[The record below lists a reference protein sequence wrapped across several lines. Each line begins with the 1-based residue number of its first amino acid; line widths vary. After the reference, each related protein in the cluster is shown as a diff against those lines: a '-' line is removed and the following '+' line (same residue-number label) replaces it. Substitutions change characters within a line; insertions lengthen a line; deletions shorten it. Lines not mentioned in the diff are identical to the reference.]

1 MKRKTNPGRVKIMG
15 NLEFAYPAFFYV
27 MIIIPFM
34 IAWYVW
40 RGRKSTSSMTLS
52 GFENL
57 DEKVGSSRIW
67 LRHILFLFRI
77 IMVGLIVIVL
87 ARPQSS
93 NRWEQVTT
101 EGIDIVMCMDVS
113 GSMRAMDFR
122 PNRLEASKNVGIE
135 FVNARENDRFG
146 LVVFAGESF
155 TQCPMT
161 TDRAVVINFLKDID
175 FGIIEDGTAIGMG
188 LATAVNRIKESKAI
202 SKVII
207 LLTDGVNNRGD
218 VGPVTAAEIAA
229 SFGIRVYTVGVGSM
243 GNAPVPVQDV
253 FGRTVTRSM
262 PVEIDED
269 VLKKIAVTTGGE
281 YFRATDNHKL
291 REIYQ
296 QIDEMEK
303 TRLDVKQFSKKKEE
317 YFPFLFAAMLIL
329 LFEIMLRYT
338 IFRTIP

>member
-1 MKRKTNPGRVKIMG
+1 MG
-15 NLEFAYPAFFYV
+15 NLEFAQPGFLYLLALVPV
-27 MIIIPFM
+27 M

-40 RGRKSTSSMTLS
+40 RGRKSTSSFTIS

-57 DEKVGSSRIW
+57 DHKTGMSRIW
-67 LRHILFLFRI
+67 LRHLLFVLRVLTI
-77 IMVGLIVIVL
+77 SLLAVVL

-122 PNRLEASKNVGIE
+122 PNRLEASKDVGIE

-161 TDRAVVINFLKDID
+161 TDRAVMINFLKEID
-175 FGIIEDGTAIGMG
+175 FGVIEDGTAIGMG
-188 LATAVNRIKESKAI
+188 LATAVNRIKESNAV
-202 SKVII
+202 SRVII

-229 SFGIRVYTVGVGSM
+229 SFGIRVYTIGVGSE
-243 GNAPVPVQDV
+243 GTAPVPVQDA
-253 FGRTVTRSM
+253 FGRTLTRSM
-262 PVEIDED
+262 PVEIDEE
-269 VLKKIAVTTGGE
+269 VLEKIASTTGGE
-281 YFRATDNHKL
+281 YFRATNNNKL

-303 TRLDVKQFSKKKEE
+303 TRMDVKQFSKKKEE
-317 YFPFLFAAMLIL
+317 YFPFLLAAL
-329 LFEIMLRYT
+329 LLLLTEVLLRYP

>member
-1 MKRKTNPGRVKIMG
+1 MSKI
-15 NLEFAYPAFFYV
+15 EFAYPAFFYALAL
-27 MIIIPFM
+27 IPLM

-40 RGRKSTSSMTLS
+40 KGRKATAPLKLP

-57 DEKVGSSRIW
+57 DDRMSSSRVW
-67 LRHILFLFRI
+67 MRHVLAVLRMLVLTLI
-77 IMVGLIVIVL
+77 IVVL

-93 NRWEQVTT
+93 NQWEQVTT
-101 EGIDIVMCMDVS
+101 EGIDVVLCMDVS

-135 FVNARENDRFG
+135 FVNARQDDRFG

-161 TDRAVVINFLKDID
+161 TDRAVVVNFLKEVD
-175 FGIIEDGTAIGMG
+175 FGVIEDGTAIGMG
-188 LATAVNRIKESKAI
+188 LATAINRIKESKAK

-218 VGPVTAAEIAA
+218 VGPVTAAELAA
-229 SFGIRVYTVGVGSM
+229 GFGIRVYTIGVGSR
-243 GNAPVPVQDV
+243 GNAPIPVQDM
-253 FGRTVTRSM
+253 FGRTVTRDM

-269 VLKKIAVTTGGE
+269 VLQKIAETTGGS
-281 YFRATDNHKL
+281 YFRATDNNKL

-296 QIDEMEK
+296 EIDQLEK
-303 TRLDVKQFSKKKEE
+303 TRLDVKHFSKKKEE
-317 YFPFLFAAMLIL
+317 YFPFLLAAMLIL
-329 LFEIMLRYT
+329 LVEVGLRYT

>member
-1 MKRKTNPGRVKIMG
+1 MG
-15 NLEFAYPAFFYV
+15 NIEFAYPAFFYGLALLPL
-27 MIIIPFM
+27 MTG
-34 IAWYVW
+34 WYLW
-40 RGRKSTSSMTLS
+40 RGRKSTASMKIS

-57 DEKVGSSRIW
+57 DDRIGSARIW
-67 LRHILFLFRI
+67 LRHLLFVFRMLVVALI
-77 IMVGLIVIVL
+77 ITVL

-113 GSMRAMDFR
+113 GSMRAMDFK

-135 FVNARENDRFG
+135 FVNARQDDRFG

-161 TDRAVVINFLKDID
+161 TDRAVVINFLKEID
-175 FGIIEDGTAIGMG
+175 FGVIDDGTAIGMG

-229 SFGIRVYTVGVGSM
+229 NFGIRVYTIGVGTQ
-243 GNAPVPVQDV
+243 GNAPIPVQDM
-253 FGRTVTRSM
+253 FGRMVTRNM
-262 PVEIDED
+262 PVEIDEE
-269 VLKKIAVTTGGE
+269 VLRKIAATTDGA
-281 YFRATDNHKL
+281 YFRATDNNKL

-296 QIDEMEK
+296 QIDQMEK
-303 TRLDVKQFSKKKEE
+303 TRMDVKQFSKKKEE
-317 YFPFLFAAMLIL
+317 YFPFLLAALLLLLTEIL
-329 LFEIMLRYT
+329 FRYT
-338 IFRTIP
+338 FLKTIP

>member
-1 MKRKTNPGRVKIMG
+1 MSNI
-15 NLEFAYPAFFYV
+15 EFIYPAFFWALLL
-27 MIIIPFM
+27 IPFM
-34 IAWYVW
+34 AAWYLW
-40 RGRKSTSSMTLS
+40 KGRKETAPMKLS

-57 DEKVGSSRIW
+57 DERSGSTRVW
-67 LRHILFLFRI
+67 MRHILAVLR
-77 IMVGLIVIVL
+77 MAVVALIVIVL

-93 NRWEQVTT
+93 NQWEQVST
-101 EGIDIVMCMDVS
+101 EGIDIVLCMDVS

-135 FVNARENDRFG
+135 FVNAREDDRFG

-161 TDRAVVINFLKDID
+161 TDRAVVVNFLKEID
-175 FGIIEDGTAIGMG
+175 FGVIEDGTAIGMG
-188 LATAVNRIKESKAI
+188 LATAVNRIRESKAK

-229 SFGIRVYTVGVGSM
+229 GMGIRVYTIGVGSK
-243 GNAPVPVQDV
+243 GNAPIPVQDM
-253 FGRTVTRSM
+253 FGRTVTRDM
-262 PVEIDED
+262 QVEIDED
-269 VLKKIAVTTGGE
+269 VLKKIADVTGGT
-281 YFRATDNHKL
+281 YFRATDNNKL

-296 QIDEMEK
+296 EIDQLEK
-303 TRLDVKQFSKKKEE
+303 TRLDVKHFSKKKEE
-317 YFPFLFAAMLIL
+317 YFPFLLAAMLLLLLEIL
-329 LFEIMLRYT
+329 LRYT

>member
-1 MKRKTNPGRVKIMG
+1 MSNI
-15 NLEFAYPAFFYV
+15 EFTYPAFFYAMV
-27 MIIIPFM
+27 LIPLM
-34 IAWYVW
+34 AAWYIW
-40 RGRKSTSSMTLS
+40 RGRKGTAPLKLS

-57 DEKVGSSRIW
+57 DDRVGSSRIW
-67 LRHILFLFRI
+67 LRHVLALLRMTVVALI
-77 IMVGLIVIVL
+77 IVVL

-93 NRWEQVTT
+93 NQWEQVTT
-101 EGIDIVMCMDVS
+101 EGIDIVLCMDVS

-135 FVNARENDRFG
+135 FVNAREDDRFG

-161 TDRAVVINFLKDID
+161 TDRAVVVNFLKEVD
-175 FGIIEDGTAIGMG
+175 FGVIEDGTAIGMG
-188 LATAVNRIKESKAI
+188 LATAVNRIKASKAK

-218 VGPVTAAEIAA
+218 VGPVTAAEIYAGM
-229 SFGIRVYTVGVGSM
+229 GIRVYTIGVGSK
-243 GNAPVPVQDV
+243 GNAPIPVHDI
-253 FGRTVTRSM
+253 FGRTVTSDM

-269 VLKKIAVTTGGE
+269 VLKKIADTTGGT
-281 YFRATDNHKL
+281 YFRATDNNKL
-291 REIYQ
+291 REIYRE
-296 QIDEMEK
+296 IDQLEK

-317 YFPFLFAAMLIL
+317 YFPFLLAAMLIL
-329 LFEIMLRYT
+329 LFEIFLRYT

>member
-1 MKRKTNPGRVKIMG
+1 MS
-15 NLEFAYPAFFYV
+15 NLEFAYPAFFWALLLLPV
-27 MIIIPFM
+27 M
-34 IAWYVW
+34 AVWYIF
-40 RGRKSTSSMTLS
+40 RGRRSTSSMTLS

-57 DEKVGSSRIW
+57 DERVGSSRIW
-67 LRHILFLFRI
+67 LRHILFLFRLAVVTLI
-77 IMVGLIVIVL
+77 IVAL

-93 NRWEQVTT
+93 NQWEQVTT

-122 PNRLEASKNVGIE
+122 PNRLEASKDVGIE
-135 FVNARENDRFG
+135 FVNARGNDRFG

-155 TQCPMT
+155 TQCPLT
-161 TDRAVVINFLKDID
+161 TDRGVVVNFLNDID
-175 FGIIEDGTAIGMG
+175 FGVIEDGTAIGMG
-188 LATAVNRIKESKAI
+188 LATAVNRIKDSRAK
-202 SKVII
+202 SKVVI

-229 SFGIRVYTVGVGSM
+229 SFGIRVYTIGVGTH
-243 GNAPVPVQDV
+243 GTAPVPVQDA
-253 FGRTVTRSM
+253 FGRMVTRSM

-269 VLKKIAVTTGGE
+269 VLKKIAETTDGT

-296 QIDEMEK
+296 QIDQLEK
-303 TRLDVKQFSKKKEE
+303 TRMDVKQFSNKKEE
-317 YFPFLFAAMLIL
+317 YFPFLMAAMLIL

>member
-1 MKRKTNPGRVKIMG
+1 MN
-15 NLEFAYPAFFYV
+15 NLEFAYPDFFYALILLPL
-27 MIIIPFM
+27 MTG
-34 IAWYVW
+34 WYVW
-40 RGRKSTSSMTLS
+40 RGRKSTSSMILS

-57 DEKVGSSRIW
+57 DDRIGSSRIW
-67 LRHILFLFRI
+67 LRHILFVLRLV
-77 IMVGLIVIVL
+77 MVGLIVIVL

-93 NRWEQVTT
+93 NQWEQVTT

-135 FVNARENDRFG
+135 FVNARQNDRFG

-161 TDRAVVINFLKDID
+161 TDRAVVINFLKEID
-175 FGIIEDGTAIGMG
+175 FGVIEDGTAIGMG
-188 LATAVNRIKESKAI
+188 LATAVNRTKESRAR

-229 SFGIRVYTVGVGSM
+229 SFGIRVYTIGVGSHGM
-243 GNAPVPVQDV
+243 APVPVQDA
-253 FGRTVTRSM
+253 FGRTMTRNM

-269 VLKKIAVTTGGE
+269 VLRKIAETTGGT

-296 QIDEMEK
+296 QIDKMEK

-329 LFEIMLRYT
+329 LFEILLRYT
-338 IFRTIP
+338 LFRTIP

>member
-1 MKRKTNPGRVKIMG
+1 MI
-15 NLEFAYPAFFYV
+15 NLEFAYPAFFYALV
-27 MIIIPFM
+27 LLPLMT
-34 IAWYVW
+34 AWYVW
-40 RGRKSTSSMTLS
+40 KGKRSTAALKLS
-52 GFENL
+52 GFENI
-57 DEKVGSSRIW
+57 DERIGSSRIW
-67 LRHILFLFRI
+67 LRHMLFILRLLV
-77 IMVGLIVIVL
+77 VGLIIVVM

-93 NRWEQVTT
+93 NKWEQVTT

-113 GSMRAMDFR
+113 GSMRAMDFK

-135 FVNARENDRFG
+135 FVNARQDDRFG

-161 TDRAVVINFLKDID
+161 TDRAVAVNFLKEID
-175 FGIIEDGTAIGMG
+175 FGVIEDGTAIGMG
-188 LATAVNRIKESKAI
+188 LATAVNRIKESRAK

-229 SFGIRVYTVGVGSM
+229 NYGIRVYTIGVGSL

-253 FGRTVTRSM
+253 YGRTVTRNM

-269 VLKKIAVTTGGE
+269 VLRKIAETTDGS
-281 YFRATDNHKL
+281 YFRATNNNKL

-296 QIDEMEK
+296 QIDQMEK
-303 TRLDVKQFSKKKEE
+303 TRLDVKHFSKKKEE
-317 YFPFLFAAMLIL
+317 YFPFLLAAMLLL
-329 LFEIMLRYT
+329 LFEILLRYT
-338 IFRTIP
+338 VFRTIP

>member
-1 MKRKTNPGRVKIMG
+1 MSNI
-15 NLEFAYPAFFYV
+15 EFIYPAFFWA
-27 MIIIPFM
+27 MLLIPFM
-34 IAWYVW
+34 AAWYIW
-40 RGRKSTSSMTLS
+40 KGRKGTAPMKLS

-57 DEKVGSSRIW
+57 DERPGSSRVW
-67 LRHILFLFRI
+67 MRHLLAVLR
-77 IMVGLIVIVL
+77 MAVVALIVVVL

-93 NRWEQVTT
+93 NQWEQVST
-101 EGIDIVMCMDVS
+101 EGIDIVLCMDVS

-135 FVNARENDRFG
+135 FVNAREDDRFG

-161 TDRAVVINFLKDID
+161 TDRAVVVNFLKEID
-175 FGIIEDGTAIGMG
+175 FGVIEDGTAIGMG
-188 LATAVNRIKESKAI
+188 LATAVNRIRESKAK

-229 SFGIRVYTVGVGSM
+229 GMGIRVYTIGVGSK
-243 GNAPVPVQDV
+243 GNAPIPVQDM
-253 FGRTVTRSM
+253 FGRTVTRDM
-262 PVEIDED
+262 RVEIDED
-269 VLKKIAVTTGGE
+269 VLRKIADVTGGT
-281 YFRATDNHKL
+281 YFRATDNNKL

-296 QIDEMEK
+296 EIDQLEK
-303 TRLDVKQFSKKKEE
+303 TRLDVKHFSKKKEE
-317 YFPFLFAAMLIL
+317 YFPFLLAAMLIL
-329 LFEIMLRYT
+329 LLEILLRYT

>member
-1 MKRKTNPGRVKIMG
+1 MN
-15 NLEFAYPAFFYV
+15 NLEFAYPAFFWLLILLPV
-27 MIIIPFM
+27 MIV
-34 IAWYVW
+34 WYIF
-40 RGRKSTSSMTLS
+40 RGRRSTSSMTLS
-52 GFENL
+52 GFENI
-57 DEKVGSSRIW
+57 DEKIGSSRIW
-67 LRHILFLFRI
+67 LRHILFLLRLA
-77 IMVGLIVIVL
+77 VVSLLVIVL

-93 NRWEQVTT
+93 NKWEQVTT

-122 PNRLEASKNVGIE
+122 PNRLEASKDVGIE

-161 TDRAVVINFLKDID
+161 TDRGVVVNFLNDID
-175 FGIIEDGTAIGMG
+175 FGVIEDGTAIGMG
-188 LATAVNRIKESKAI
+188 LATAVNRIKDSRAK
-202 SKVII
+202 SRVVI

-229 SFGIRVYTVGVGSM
+229 SFGIRVYTIGVGTH
-243 GNAPVPVQDV
+243 GNAPVPVQDA
-253 FGRTVTRSM
+253 FGRVVTRSM

-269 VLKKIAVTTGGE
+269 VLKKIAETTDGT

-296 QIDEMEK
+296 QIDELEK
-303 TRLDVKQFSKKKEE
+303 TRMDVKQFSKRKEE
-317 YFPFLFAAMLIL
+317 YFPFLLAAMLFL

>member
-1 MKRKTNPGRVKIMG
+1 MSK
-15 NLEFAYPAFFYV
+15 LEFASPAFFWALALLPV
-27 MIIIPFM
+27 M
-34 IAWYVW
+34 IAWYIF

-57 DEKVGSSRIW
+57 DERIGSSRIW
-67 LRHILFLFRI
+67 LRHLLFLFRLAVVSLI
-77 IMVGLIVIVL
+77 IMAL

-93 NRWEQVTT
+93 NDWEQVTT

-122 PNRLEASKNVGIE
+122 PNRLEASKDVGIE

-161 TDRAVVINFLKDID
+161 TDRGVVVNFLNDID
-175 FGIIEDGTAIGMG
+175 FGVIEDGTAIGMG
-188 LATAVNRIKESKAI
+188 LATAVNRIKDSRAK
-202 SKVII
+202 SKVVI
-207 LLTDGVNNRGD
+207 LLTDGVNNQGD

-229 SFGIRVYTVGVGSM
+229 SFGIRVYTIGVGTH
-243 GNAPVPVQDV
+243 GNAPVPVQDA

-269 VLKKIAVTTGGE
+269 VLRKIATTTDGA

-296 QIDEMEK
+296 QIDQLEK
-303 TRLDVKQFSKKKEE
+303 TRMDVKQFSNKKEE
-317 YFPFLFAAMLIL
+317 YFPFLLAAMLIL
-329 LFEIMLRYT
+329 LLEILLRYT

>member
-1 MKRKTNPGRVKIMG
+1 MAE
-15 NLEFAYPAFFYV
+15 LEFANPGFLYLLLVLPVAIF
-27 MIIIPFM
+27 
-34 IAWYVW
+34 WYIW
-40 RGRKSTSSMTLS
+40 SSRKATSFMTLS

-57 DEKVGSSRIW
+57 DDRAGQVRIW
-67 LRHILFLFRI
+67 LRHLLAVFRMAAFALMI
-77 IMVGLIVIVL
+77 IVL

-93 NRWEQVTT
+93 NSWEQVTT

-161 TDRAVVINFLKDID
+161 TDRAVVINFLKDVD
-175 FGIIEDGTAIGMG
+175 FGVIEDGTAIGMG
-188 LATAVNRIKESKAI
+188 LATAVNRVKDSKAK
-202 SKVII
+202 SRVII
-207 LLTDGVNNRGD
+207 LLTDGVNNQGD
-218 VGPVTAAEIAA
+218 VGPLTAAEIAA
-229 SFGIRVYTVGVGSM
+229 GYDIRVYTIGIGSH
-243 GNAPVPVQDV
+243 GTAPVPVQDA

-269 VLKKIAVTTGGE
+269 VLKNIAEKTGGS

-296 QIDEMEK
+296 EIDQLEK
-303 TRLDVKQFSKKKEE
+303 TRMDVKQFSKKKEE
-317 YFPFLFAAMLIL
+317 YFPFLLAALIL
-329 LFEIMLRYT
+329 LLVEVALRYT
-338 IFRTIP
+338 FFRTIP

>member
-1 MKRKTNPGRVKIMG
+1 MSNM
-15 NLEFAYPAFFYV
+15 EFAYPAFFYALILIPV
-27 MIIIPFM
+27 MIG
-34 IAWYVW
+34 WYIW

-57 DEKVGSSRIW
+57 DERVGSSRIW
-67 LRHILFLFRI
+67 LRHLLFVFRLV
-77 IMVGLIVIVL
+77 MVGLVVVAL

-93 NRWEQVTT
+93 NQWEQVTT

-135 FVNARENDRFG
+135 FVNARQNDRFG

-161 TDRAVVINFLKDID
+161 TDRAVMINFLKEID

-188 LATAVNRIKESKAI
+188 LATAVNRIKESHAI

-218 VGPVTAAEIAA
+218 VGPLTAAEIAA
-229 SFGIRVYTVGVGSM
+229 SYGIRVYTIGVGTQ
-243 GNAPVPVQDV
+243 GNAPVPVQDA
-253 FGRTVTRSM
+253 FGRIVTRSM

-269 VLKKIAVTTGGE
+269 VLKKIAETTDGT

-317 YFPFLFAAMLIL
+317 YFPFLLAAMLIL
-329 LFEIMLRYT
+329 MIEMMLRYT

>member
-1 MKRKTNPGRVKIMG
+1 MSK
-15 NLEFAYPAFFYV
+15 LEFASPAFFWALALLPV
-27 MIIIPFM
+27 M
-34 IAWYVW
+34 IAWYIF

-57 DEKVGSSRIW
+57 DERIGSSRIW
-67 LRHILFLFRI
+67 LRHLLFLFRLAVVSLI
-77 IMVGLIVIVL
+77 IVAL

-93 NRWEQVTT
+93 NDWEQVTT

-122 PNRLEASKNVGIE
+122 PNRLEASKDVGIE

-161 TDRAVVINFLKDID
+161 TDRGVVVNFLNDID
-175 FGIIEDGTAIGMG
+175 FGVIEDGTAIGMG
-188 LATAVNRIKESKAI
+188 LATAVNRIKDSRAK
-202 SKVII
+202 SKVVI
-207 LLTDGVNNRGD
+207 LLTDGVNNQGD

-229 SFGIRVYTVGVGSM
+229 SFGIRVYTIGVGTH
-243 GNAPVPVQDV
+243 GNAPVPVQDA

-269 VLKKIAVTTGGE
+269 VLRKIATTTDGA

-296 QIDEMEK
+296 QIDQLEK
-303 TRLDVKQFSKKKEE
+303 TRMDVKQFSNKKEE
-317 YFPFLFAAMLIL
+317 YFPFLLAAMLIL
-329 LFEIMLRYT
+329 LLEILLRYT

>member
-1 MKRKTNPGRVKIMG
+1 MH
-15 NLEFAYPAFFYV
+15 NLEFAYPAFFYGLLILPLLV
-27 MIIIPFM
+27 
-34 IAWYVW
+34 AWYVW

-57 DEKVGSSRIW
+57 ADRVGTARIW
-67 LRHILFLFRI
+67 LRHLLFIFR
-77 IMVGLIVIVL
+77 MAVLTLLIVVL

-93 NRWEQVTT
+93 NQWEQVTT
-101 EGIDIVMCMDVS
+101 EGIDIVMCMDIS

-122 PNRLEASKNVGIE
+122 PNRLEAAKDVGIE
-135 FVNARENDRFG
+135 FVNARQDDRFG

-161 TDRAVVINFLKDID
+161 TDRAVVVNFLKDID
-175 FGIIEDGTAIGMG
+175 FGVIEDGTAIGMG
-188 LATAVNRIKESKAI
+188 LATAVNRIKESKAK

-218 VGPVTAAEIAA
+218 VGPVTAAEIAQG
-229 SFGIRVYTVGVGSM
+229 FGIRVYTIGIGSQ
-243 GNAPVPVQDV
+243 GTAPVPVQDA
-253 FGRTVTRSM
+253 FGRMVTRNM

-269 VLKKIAVTTGGE
+269 VLREIASTTGGA

-317 YFPFLFAAMLIL
+317 YFPFLFAAMLL
-329 LFEIMLRYT
+329 LLAEITLRYT
-338 IFRTIP
+338 LFRTIP

>member
-1 MKRKTNPGRVKIMG
+1 MG
-15 NLEFAYPAFFYV
+15 NLEFAYPAFFYALILLPL
-27 MIIIPFM
+27 M
-34 IAWYVW
+34 AGWYLW
-40 RGRKSTSSMTLS
+40 RGRRSTAAMKIS

-57 DEKVGSSRIW
+57 DERIGSSRIW
-67 LRHILFLFRI
+67 LRHLLFVLR
-77 IMVGLIVIVL
+77 MLIVALIIVVL

-113 GSMRAMDFR
+113 GSMRAMDFK
-122 PNRLEASKNVGIE
+122 PNRLEAAKNVGIE
-135 FVNARENDRFG
+135 FVNARQDDRFG

-161 TDRAVVINFLKDID
+161 TDRAVVINFMKDID
-175 FGIIEDGTAIGMG
+175 FGEIEDGTAIGMG
-188 LATAVNRIKESKAI
+188 LATAVNRIKDSKAR

-229 SFGIRVYTVGVGSM
+229 DFGIRVYTIGVGTR
-243 GNAPVPVQDV
+243 GNAPIPVQDM
-253 FGRTVTRSM
+253 FGRMVTRNM

-269 VLKKIAVTTGGE
+269 VLRKIAETTDGE
-281 YFRATDNHKL
+281 YFRATDNNKL

-296 QIDEMEK
+296 EIDQMEK
-303 TRLDVKQFSKKKEE
+303 TRMDVKQFSRKKEE
-317 YFPFLFAAMLIL
+317 YFPFLLAAVIL
-329 LFEIMLRYT
+329 LLSEILLRYT
-338 IFRTIP
+338 FFRTIP

>member
-1 MKRKTNPGRVKIMG
+1 
-15 NLEFAYPAFFYV
+15 
-27 MIIIPFM
+27 
-34 IAWYVW
+34 
-40 RGRKSTSSMTLS
+40 MTLS

-57 DEKVGSSRIW
+57 DERVGSSRIW
-67 LRHILFLFRI
+67 LRHMLFLFRLL
-77 IMVGLIVIVL
+77 VVALLIIVL

-93 NRWEQVTT
+93 NRWESVTT

-122 PNRLEASKNVGIE
+122 PNRLEAAKDVGIE
-135 FVNARENDRFG
+135 FVNARQDDRFG

-161 TDRAVVINFLKDID
+161 TDRAVVVNFLKDID
-175 FGIIEDGTAIGMG
+175 FGVIEDGTAIGMG
-188 LATAVNRIKESKAI
+188 LATAVNRIKESRAV

-207 LLTDGVNNRGD
+207 LLTDGVNNSGD
-218 VGPVTAAEIAA
+218 VGPVTAAELAA
-229 SFGIRVYTVGVGSM
+229 NFGIRVYTIGVGTQGS
-243 GNAPVPVQDV
+243 APVPVQDA
-253 FGRTVTRSM
+253 FGRMVTRNM

-269 VLKKIAVTTGGE
+269 VLRKIAETTGGS

-296 QIDEMEK
+296 QIDQMEK

-317 YFPFLFAAMLIL
+317 YFPFLLAAMLIL
-329 LFEIMLRYT
+329 LLEIMLRYT

>member
-1 MKRKTNPGRVKIMG
+1 MNNI
-15 NLEFAYPAFFYV
+15 EFAYPAFFYGLIV
-27 MIIIPFM
+27 LPLMVV
-34 IAWYVW
+34 WYLW
-40 RGRKSTSSMTLS
+40 RGRRGTAAMRLS

-57 DEKVGSSRIW
+57 DERVGSSRIW
-67 LRHILFLFRI
+67 LRHVLFLLRLA
-77 IMVGLIVIVL
+77 VVALLVVVL

-101 EGIDIVMCMDVS
+101 EGIDVVMCMDVS
-113 GSMRAMDFR
+113 GSMRAMDFK

-135 FVNARENDRFG
+135 FVNARQDDRFG

-161 TDRAVVINFLKDID
+161 TDRAVVVNFLKEID

-188 LATAVNRIKESKAI
+188 LATAVNRIKDSKAI

-229 SFGIRVYTVGVGSM
+229 TFGIRVYTIGVGSQ
-243 GNAPVPVQDV
+243 GNAPIPVQDM
-253 FGRTVTRSM
+253 FGRTVTRNM
-262 PVEIDED
+262 PVEIDEE
-269 VLKKIAVTTGGE
+269 VLRQIAEKTYGA
-281 YFRATDNHKL
+281 YFRATDNNKL

-296 QIDEMEK
+296 EIDQLEK
-303 TRLDVKQFSKKKEE
+303 TRLDVKHFSKKKEE
-317 YFPFLFAAMLIL
+317 YFPFLLAAMLLLLVEIL
-329 LFEIMLRYT
+329 MRYT
-338 IFRTIP
+338 VFRIIP

>member
-1 MKRKTNPGRVKIMG
+1 MG
-15 NLEFAYPAFFYV
+15 NLDFAYPAFFYALV
-27 MIIIPFM
+27 IIPVM
-34 IAWYVW
+34 IAWYLW
-40 RGRKSTSSMTLS
+40 RGRKSTSALKIS
-52 GFENL
+52 GFENI
-57 DEKVGSSRIW
+57 DEQIGSSRIW
-67 LRHILFLFRI
+67 LRHLLFIFR
-77 IMVGLIVIVL
+77 VVVVALLIIVL

-101 EGIDIVMCMDVS
+101 EGIDIVMCLDVS

-135 FVNARENDRFG
+135 FVNARQDDRFG

-175 FGIIEDGTAIGMG
+175 FGVIEDGTAIGMG
-188 LATAVNRIKESKAI
+188 LATAVNRIKESKAR

-207 LLTDGVNNRGD
+207 LLTDGVNNAGD
-218 VGPVTAAEIAA
+218 IGPVTAAEIAA
-229 SFGIRVYTVGVGSM
+229 GFQIRVYTIGVGTQ
-243 GNAPVPVQDV
+243 GNAPIPVQDA
-253 FGRTVTRSM
+253 FGRTVTRNM

-269 VLKKIAVTTGGE
+269 VLRKIAETTDGS
-281 YFRATDNHKL
+281 YFRATDNNKL

-296 QIDEMEK
+296 QIDELEK

-317 YFPFLFAAMLIL
+317 YFPFLLAAMLLL
-329 LFEIMLRYT
+329 LFEITLRYT